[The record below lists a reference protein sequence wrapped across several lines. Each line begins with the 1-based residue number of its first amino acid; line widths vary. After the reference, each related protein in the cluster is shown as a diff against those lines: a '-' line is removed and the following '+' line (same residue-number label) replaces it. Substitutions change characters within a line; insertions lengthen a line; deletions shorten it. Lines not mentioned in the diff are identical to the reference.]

1 MFFPHLRGHFPLKK
15 TKIPTGREGIVFET
29 SAPTQL
35 PQKLGGSRDVRE
47 RWLGLSAEGTDLW
60 AEPEPRALGLGVFFS
75 FGQLSL
81 LKVQVNF

>member
-1 MFFPHLRGHFPLKK
+1 MPVPNFYVFPPPQGSLPSQK

-35 PQKLGGSRDVRE
+35 PQKLGGSRGVGE
-47 RWLGLSAEGTDLW
+47 RWLGLLAEGTDLW

-75 FGQLSL
+75 FG
-81 LKVQVNF
+81 